1 MSTEG
6 QGWAGLGG
14 GGEAWGYLVPTE
26 EVSWLGSCGQRGP
39 DGRLGGFQRGLVLEW
54 PGGCDGGGPCS
65 SRAAEA
71 TVQAA
76 WQQGTVF
83 SAIKARGLRCRCQEA
98 GGDGS
103 VWSQVH
109 GFWPPLRMRRGSSP
123 HREGVALHLEVRK
136 LFSLQC
142 PRGPVGDWNEQG
154 GPGLWHTSS
163 GDRGATGEGEVL
175 CVLIWAKRSSHTV
188 MAVVSVLRALVSSGI
203 W

>member
-1 MSTEG
+1 MVAEGRPGVTWSPRRRSAGLAPVGSGALTEG
-6 QGWAGLGG
+6 WEASSAGWC
-14 GGEAWGYLVPTE
+14 W
-26 EVSWLGSCGQRGP
+26 S
-39 DGRLGGFQRGLVLEW
+39 GRVAVM
-54 PGGCDGGGPCS
+54 GGGPCS

-142 PRGPVGDWNEQG
+142 PRGPVGHWNEQG